1 MNLLA
6 VLDQDVEIV
15 IRQEQRSRKREAG
28 SPSSRPNCDGREPR
42 GAHGTV
48 HHVAESRKLVSRLPD
63 LNPPSTTPHE

>member
-15 IRQEQRSRKREAG
+15 IRQEQRSRREAG

-48 HHVAESRKLVSRLPD
+48 HHVAKSSWFHASRFEPAVDYAARMR
-63 LNPPSTTPHE
+63 